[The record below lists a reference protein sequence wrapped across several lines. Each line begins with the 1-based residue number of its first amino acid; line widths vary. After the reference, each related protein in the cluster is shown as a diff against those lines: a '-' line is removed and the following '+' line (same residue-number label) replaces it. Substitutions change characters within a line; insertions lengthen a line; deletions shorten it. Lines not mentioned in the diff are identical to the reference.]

1 MTHSLSNPDTRKYV
15 VCHNGNDIYHYTTI
29 ESGELKTGQPN
40 MDVFDSEQNAYDVY
54 GESLPPRYQVVESED
69 ETLALESEDETL
81 ALKAIDSDA
90 PIDGDV
96 IDEVALKQ
104 TAYDR
109 YDKLTK

>member
-1 MTHSLSNPDTRKYV
+1 MTHSLTNPDTTKYV
-15 VCHNGNDIYHYTTI
+15 VCHNGQDTYHYTTI

>member
-1 MTHSLSNPDTRKYV
+1 MTHSLTNPDTKKYV
-15 VCHNGNDIYHYTTI
+15 VCHDGQDTYHYTTI

-40 MDVFDSEQNAYDVY
+40 MDVFDSEQAAYGKH
-54 GESLPPRYQVVESED
+54 GENLPPRYQVIESED
-69 ETLALESEDETL
+69 ETLSLGP
-81 ALKAIDSDA
+81 IDSDTR
-90 PIDGDV
+90 IDGEV

>member
-1 MTHSLSNPDTRKYV
+1 MAHSLSNPDTTKYV
-15 VCHNGNDIYHYTTI
+15 VCHDGSDIYHYTTI

-40 MDVFDSEQNAYDVY
+40 MDVFDSEQKAYDVH
-54 GESLPPRYQVVESED
+54 GENLPPRYQVVKKRTD
-69 ETLALESEDETL
+69 GTLT
-81 ALKAIDSDA
+81 LKAIDSDT

>member
-1 MTHSLSNPDTRKYV
+1 MTHSLTNPDMTKYV
-15 VCHNGNDIYHYTTI
+15 VCHDGQDTYHYTTI

-40 MDVFDSEQNAYDVY
+40 MDVFDSEQAAYNKH
-54 GESLPPRYQVVESED
+54 GENLPPRYQVIESED
-69 ETLALESEDETL
+69 ETLSLGP
-81 ALKAIDSDA
+81 IDSDT

-109 YDKLTK
+109 YDDLTA

>member
-1 MTHSLSNPDTRKYV
+1 MTHSLSNPDTTKYV
-15 VCHNGNDIYHYTTI
+15 VCHDGQDTYHYTTI

-40 MDVFDSEQNAYDVY
+40 MDVFDSEQNAYDKH
-54 GESLPPRYQVVESED
+54 GENLPARYQVVESED
-69 ETLALESEDETL
+69 EMVELTP
-81 ALKAIDSDA
+81 IDSDTLF
-90 PIDGDV
+90 DGDV

>member
-1 MTHSLSNPDTRKYV
+1 MTHSLSNPDTTKYV
-15 VCHNGNDIYHYTTI
+15 VCHDGQDTYHYTTI

-40 MDVFDSEQNAYDVY
+40 MDVFDSEQAAYDKH
-54 GESLPPRYQVVESED
+54 GENLPARYQVIESED
-69 ETLALESEDETL
+69 ETLSLEP
-81 ALKAIDSDA
+81 IDSDT

-96 IDEVALKQ
+96 INEVALKQ

>member
-1 MTHSLSNPDTRKYV
+1 MAHSLSNPDTTKYV
-15 VCHNGNDIYHYTTI
+15 VCHNGSDIYHYATV

-40 MDVFDSEQNAYDVY
+40 MDVFDSEQKAYDKH
-54 GESLPPRYQVVESED
+54 GENLPPRYQVVESED
-69 ETLALESEDETL
+69 ETLSLR
-81 ALKAIDSDA
+81 AIDSDT